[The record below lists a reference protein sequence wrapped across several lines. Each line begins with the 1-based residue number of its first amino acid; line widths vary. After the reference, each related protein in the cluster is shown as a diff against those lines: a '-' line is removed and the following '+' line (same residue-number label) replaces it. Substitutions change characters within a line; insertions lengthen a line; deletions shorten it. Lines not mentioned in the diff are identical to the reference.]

1 MVSTRDFISKRCL
14 MCEIRNEFKDRL
26 DDEKILFEM
35 LICTRRKAKT
45 VSTARERERERE
57 EVAFKSPCKSPLT
70 LSPPGGEKNENPMR
84 AQLAPNANDEVKR
97 ARLDRTQKHSIQ
109 TYTLVFI
116 QHLFRIIAVSLRAN
130 LIFSIS
136 RPQKTLK
143 PRLRAQISRPG
154 KEEMSIAT
162 RTVVLLARRENES
175 YENQIEITYSF

>member
-1 MVSTRDFISKRCL
+1 
-14 MCEIRNEFKDRL
+14 
-26 DDEKILFEM
+26 
-35 LICTRRKAKT
+35 
-45 VSTARERERERE
+45 
-57 EVAFKSPCKSPLT
+57 
-70 LSPPGGEKNENPMR
+70 MR

>member
-1 MVSTRDFISKRCL
+1 MRDPKR
-14 MCEIRNEFKDRL
+14 IQGSS
-26 DDEKILFEM
+26 
-35 LICTRRKAKT
+35 RRREDPLPDVDLHAKEGKNRFHGE
-45 VSTARERERERE
+45 RERERKRE

-70 LSPPGGEKNENPMR
+70 LSPPGGEKKENPTR

-109 TYTLVFI
+109 TYALVFI

-143 PRLRAQISRPG
+143 PLLRAQISRRG
-154 KEEMSIAT
+154 REEMSIAA

-175 YENQIEITYSF
+175 YENQIEITHSF